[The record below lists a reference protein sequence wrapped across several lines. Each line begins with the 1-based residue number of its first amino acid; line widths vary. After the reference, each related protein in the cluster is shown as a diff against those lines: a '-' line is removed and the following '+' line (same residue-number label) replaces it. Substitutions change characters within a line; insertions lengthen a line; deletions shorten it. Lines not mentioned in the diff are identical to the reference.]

1 MKRLMY
7 LKNLWVVVVLPFF
20 VSGCLKS
27 KDDPFDYNV
36 DIYVL
41 QKNNE
46 VDGVTEAKFATYIGI
61 YNPIG
66 DLASAEVNGPTS
78 MSMVKTGINAY
89 ETKLADNE
97 FSTTLPQGVY
107 RITAANSQGQV
118 ASHNPSIRIDK
129 PLGKLVVESFEYNV
143 ATNTVKAKWLPVENA
158 NAYYM
163 MYSLQS
169 SQSNYYRVNNRY
181 IYWHDKDEQG
191 VTRGEICLDGMEL
204 IAGTPLKIAV
214 VAGREGEQ
222 GTLML
227 ESEPLYIK
235 IKVNEESS
243 IPQ

>member
-118 ASHNPSIRIDK
+118 ASPKPSIRIDK
-129 PLGKLVVESFEYNV
+129 PLGRLVVESFE
-143 ATNTVKAKWLPVENA
+143 
-158 NAYYM
+158 
-163 MYSLQS
+163 
-169 SQSNYYRVNNRY
+169 
-181 IYWHDKDEQG
+181 
-191 VTRGEICLDGMEL
+191 
-204 IAGTPLKIAV
+204 
-214 VAGREGEQ
+214 
-222 GTLML
+222 
-227 ESEPLYIK
+227 
-235 IKVNEESS
+235 
-243 IPQ
+243 